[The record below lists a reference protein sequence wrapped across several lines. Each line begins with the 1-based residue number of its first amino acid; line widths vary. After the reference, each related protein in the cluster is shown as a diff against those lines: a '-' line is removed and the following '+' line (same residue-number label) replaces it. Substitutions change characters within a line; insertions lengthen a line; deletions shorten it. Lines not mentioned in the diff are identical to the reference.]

1 MFARAAARAARRAG
15 VLRRHHPTA
24 SSPTRGLRH
33 SASAPATGWRSS
45 CPTRPQHVVAFYA
58 VLRLGA
64 VVVEHN
70 PLYTATELATMFA
83 DHGARVAIAWDVA
96 VPKLPAV
103 EHVVAVNLLEAFPTV
118 KRLALH
124 LPVPKLAATRKR
136 LHAKAPGTTPWK
148 QLVAH
153 KPIRNWAEPTASD
166 LAVIQYTSGT
176 TGAFKGAMLT
186 HRNLYANALQGAAWM
201 KDAKDGK
208 RDDLRRPADVPR
220 VRDDAVPDLR
230 DAQAGPA
237 GAVPDVRRRHGA
249 RRGEEAPADGV
260 LRGAA
265 DLREDRPP
273 RAIERKVSLKSAKF
287 CISGAMKLTDPVVEL
302 WESVSGG
309 LLVEGYG
316 LTETSPV
323 ALGNPFWPTRRTGTI
338 GVPFPS
344 TLMRVVDP
352 DDPTREVAQGEEG
365 ELLLKG
371 PQVFAGYWNAPQE
384 TAKALLPDGWLRT
397 GDIVVVV
404 DADGFTTIV
413 DRLKEIIVTGG
424 FNVSPSEVEHVLV
437 EHPDIDDV
445 AVVGLQTESGEQ
457 VAAAVVLRGARTWTW
472 PRSAPGPRSGWP
484 PTRCRARS
492 SRSRN
497 CPSRC
502 WARCCASRSA
512 RRSPQ
517 RAEPGVGG
525 GAAGPHSHSMVPG
538 GLLVMSSTTRLTSRT
553 SLVMRVEI
561 GLEQVVRQARPV
573 GGHGVLAGD
582 RAQHDRVAVG
592 AAVALDA
599 DAADVGQQH
608 HGELPDVLLVAGRR
622 QLLAG
627 DRVGLAEEVEALAG
641 DLADDADAE
650 ARAGERL
657 APDHLVRAGPARSP
671 TARTSSLNRVRS
683 GSMSVNCRSSGRPP
697 TLWWLLMLAA
707 PSPPPD
713 STTSG

>member
-1 MFARAAARAARRAG
+1 MAGVTKPEWTKNYQPGVPAEIDLPDEPLSAMFARAARKGGKRVALEFFGATTTYRELADQVDRAAAG
-15 VLRRHHPTA
+15 LAALGVGPGDRVAIVLPN
-24 SSPTRGLRH
+24 
-33 SASAPATGWRSS
+33 
-45 CPTRPQHVVAFYA
+45 CPQHVVAFYA

-96 VPKLPAV
+96 VPKLPMV

-166 LAVIQYTSGT
+166 LAVVQYTSGT
-176 TGAFKGAMLT
+176 IGAFKGAMLT

-208 RDDLRRPADVPR
+208 ETIYAVLPMFHAFGMTLYLTFGMLKRARLVLFPTFDVDMVLDAARKRPPTVFC
-220 VRDDAVPDLR
+220 AVP
-230 DAQAGPA
+230 PIYEKT
-237 GAVPDVRRRHGA
+237 A
-249 RRGEEAPADGV
+249 R
-260 LRGAA
+260 
-265 DLREDRPP
+265 
-273 RAIERKVSLKSAKF
+273 RAIERKISLKSAKF
-287 CISGAMKLTDPVVEL
+287 CISGAMKLTDPVVKL

-371 PQVFAGYWNAPQE
+371 PQVFSGYWNAPEE

-397 GDIVVVV
+397 GDVVVV

-437 EHPDIDDV
+437 EHPDISDV

-457 VAAAVVLRGARTWTW
+457 VAAAVVLREGAHLD
-472 PRSAPGPRSGWP
+472 
-484 PTRCRARS
+484 
-492 SRSRN
+492 
-497 CPSRC
+497 
-502 WARCCASRSA
+502 
-512 RRSPQ
+512 
-517 RAEPGVGG
+517 V
-525 GAAGPHSHSMVPG
+525 
-538 GLLVMSSTTRLTSRT
+538 
-553 SLVMRVEI
+553 
-561 GLEQVVRQARPV
+561 
-573 GGHGVLAGD
+573 
-582 RAQHDRVAVG
+582 
-592 AAVALDA
+592 AAV
-599 DAADVGQQH
+599 
-608 HGELPDVLLVAGRR
+608 
-622 QLLAG
+622 
-627 DRVGLAEEVEALAG
+627 
-641 DLADDADAE
+641 
-650 ARAGERL
+650 RAWAKERL
-657 APDHLVRAGPARSP
+657 AAYKVPRSFVEVDELPKSMLGKVLRKQVREAI
-671 TARTSSLNRVRS
+671 TSAS
-683 GSMSVNCRSSGRPP
+683 
-697 TLWWLLMLAA
+697 
-707 PSPPPD
+707 
-713 STTSG
+713 